1 MQELPCTKP
10 PRITICGIAEL
21 GGHAGAR
28 VTHVLSILDPETP
41 VPAAFDRFGAHERL
55 ELRFHDVIEE
65 RLPGYDSPQRH
76 HIEELLAFGRTLGA
90 GVYAEPHILVHCHMG
105 ISRSTAAATLLLAE
119 AEPERHPDEI
129 VAEIARIRDQA
140 WPNLRMI
147 EIGDGMLGRGG
158 SLVRAVRDRHLQM
171 AAALPH
177 VAEFM
182 RSSGRARELD

>member
-1 MQELPCTKP
+1 
-10 PRITICGIAEL
+10 
-21 GGHAGAR
+21 
-28 VTHVLSILDPETP
+28 
-41 VPAAFDRFGAHERL
+41 
-55 ELRFHDVIEE
+55 
-65 RLPGYDSPQRH
+65 
-76 HIEELLAFGRTLGA
+76 
-90 GVYAEPHILVHCHMG
+90 MG